1 MSQDTNPL
9 GPDPTRLPSADD
21 DDDNAEDALPPTYEE
36 AISHLD
42 NDSSS
47 AAHHQHSQS
56 SINTT
61 SHPLS
66 LNDEI
71 QNSDSDNDD
80 NNNNDESKPL
90 QGAQVPNVHTQ
101 RTHIHSSAPSGVG
114 RPHGVDPFH
123 NSHHNPF
130 GDRHQDL
137 FARHLHHHHRDLH
150 GHSHRHDHA
159 HGPSTGTIA
168 EPSAPPAG
176 LAPSAAT
183 ATLPTS
189 QSATAPGSSSSTHFP
204 FQPDIHG
211 VPFSGLP
218 NGPFPAVLP
227 MTGMPRP
234 PTMMP
239 PGFGH
244 PGGPP
249 GFNEYGGFGGPNG
262 FGPPGG
268 FGSFPFLP
276 GSSPG
281 STFPFFAPPPPAL
294 PSVTPPA
301 LATASGAEEEEPV
314 SEKQFRFE
322 PTRSVKGGILPAPPT
337 PPTPPTPPSAP
348 QPPSSSSAAAADTS
362 IQNSIVSPSPLVSAS
377 EASGEGGSSSAVGPP
392 MHIPPASFPVPSS
405 GIPNAAGLISAPDVS
420 TATFKQSQRGVE
432 TRDALLDDPY
442 QLYRFFV
449 AHNDRPSMHVL
460 ITGSHMEKRVSE
472 KRDGDGT
479 TRIVQHKVKVNDFKM
494 DFDLSPY
501 ISLTGTLMALPNLKT
516 GRQPTLRE
524 VMEEHVEE
532 ENPFKELHLEKKV
545 EWDYEDLT
553 RAITHAIRSLDYRYT
568 IEISYP
574 ISNNSVIVRSSSP
587 LATFLQSG
595 WTKVFCFATLVG
607 IAIYPLREMY
617 KRVKDKSLQSEFKMT
632 ISTHEF
638 YMSNYWNIVNQVQ
651 YKS

>member
-1 MSQDTNPL
+1 MSQDTHPL

-56 SINTT
+56 SVNTT
-61 SHPLS
+61 SHSLS

-71 QNSDSDNDD
+71 QNSDSDSDD

-101 RTHIHSSAPSGVG
+101 RTHIHPSAPSGVG
-114 RPHGVDPFH
+114 RPH
-123 NSHHNPF
+123 
-130 GDRHQDL
+130 
-137 FARHLHHHHRDLH
+137 
-150 GHSHRHDHA
+150 
-159 HGPSTGTIA
+159 A

-211 VPFSGLP
+211 IPFSGLP

-249 GFNEYGGFGGPNG
+249 GFNEFGGFGGPNG
-262 FGPPGG
+262 FGPPGA

-294 PSVTPPA
+294 PSVAPPA
-301 LATASGAEEEEPV
+301 LATASGAEEEESV
-314 SEKQFRFE
+314 SEKQQFRFE

-348 QPPSSSSAAAADTS
+348 QPPSSSSAADTS
-362 IQNSIVSPSPLVSAS
+362 TQNSILSPSPLVSAS

-405 GIPNAAGLISAPDVS
+405 GIPNAAGLMSAPDVS

-479 TRIVQHKVKVNDFKM
+479 KRIVQHKVKVNDFKM

-632 ISTHEF
+632 ISTHDF